1 MSIRECISIPF
12 LHFHCLFL
20 LVWILFFSSVFI
32 WYCPSVDDKDDT
44 MNAAI
49 YHLKDTYI
57 TSMSSNLKLLLEFVL
72 GKRSYAL
79 AFTLYFWNNVISIL
93 FLLLPLENQ
102 MIMSSF
108 STILMVKQHIY
119 PSHFHIRVDFHVMIS
134 SDNPYSYKKKNIQE
148 RSCTAHFSW
157 NDIYIF
163 WEILTKLVKYLSWL
177 QKDFPKW
184 R

>member
-1 MSIRECISIPF
+1 MVVCSNKIVISVQLLLCIDEHSRMYIHPIF
-12 LHFHCLFL
+12 AFSLSFFL

-79 AFTLYFWNNVISIL
+79 AFTLYIWNNVISVL
-93 FLLLPLENQ
+93 FL
-102 MIMSSF
+102 
-108 STILMVKQHIY
+108 Y
-119 PSHFHIRVDFHVMIS
+119 CYR
-134 SDNPYSYKKKNIQE
+134 Y
-148 RSCTAHFSW
+148 
-157 NDIYIF
+157 IYIYIYISQPF
-163 WEILTKLVKYLSWL
+163 SH
-177 QKDFPKW
+177 
-184 R
+184 

>member
-1 MSIRECISIPF
+1 MYARITCWYSRIILTKPF
-12 LHFHCLFL
+12 PHCLMTCNILYSSYAYIFIRKRRIGCMFKQNCNICTIATVYRWAFENVYPSHFCIFIVFFL

-79 AFTLYFWNNVISIL
+79 AFTLYFWNNIISIL
-93 FLLLPLENQ
+93 FLLLSLENQ
-102 MIMSSF
+102 MIRIYLF
-108 STILMVKQHIY
+108 TILMVKQHI
-119 PSHFHIRVDFHVMIS
+119 
-134 SDNPYSYKKKNIQE
+134 
-148 RSCTAHFSW
+148 
-157 NDIYIF
+157 
-163 WEILTKLVKYLSWL
+163 
-177 QKDFPKW
+177 
-184 R
+184 